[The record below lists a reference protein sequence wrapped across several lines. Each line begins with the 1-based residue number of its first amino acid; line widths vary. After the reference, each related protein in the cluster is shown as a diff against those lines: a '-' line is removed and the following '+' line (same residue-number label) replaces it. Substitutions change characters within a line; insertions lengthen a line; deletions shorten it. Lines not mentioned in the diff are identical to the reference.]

1 MIAPVAPSVGSVV
14 RPRWSLGKKWTGR
27 GVTQGSS
34 WKRRTAC
41 PLLLPECRAG
51 WGWPPKIHTSGVR
64 RALYK
69 GTLLLIAQLS
79 RSQGG
84 VMLAESLM
92 GPGAV

>member
-1 MIAPVAPSVGSVV
+1 MGVATKDSHIG
-14 RPRWSLGKKWTGR
+14 GEKG
-27 GVTQGSS
+27 
-34 WKRRTAC
+34 
-41 PLLLPECRAG
+41 
-51 WGWPPKIHTSGVR
+51 
-64 RALYK
+64 LYK